1 MKRTILPLTASLALL
16 SFAALP
22 AAAGHRAHA
31 YGSEGSLTAC
41 SRYSNGCYT
50 AGLRSGRDGKKLVLR
65 HGTAIDCSRD
75 CKNTLR
81 EATVDFWDT
90 MRENGS

>member
-1 MKRTILPLTASLALL
+1 MKRTILPLTAALAVL

-22 AAAGHRAHA
+22 AAAGHRAHG
-31 YGSEGSLTAC
+31 YNSDGSLTAC
-41 SRYSNGCYT
+41 SRYGNGCYT

-65 HGTAIDCSRD
+65 HGTKIDCNRD
-75 CKNTLR
+75 CEGTLR